1 MKSKTAYV
9 AFCEIEAEASNST
22 AIAHDAVLEQIDRQ
36 LRDCEEPDLEQRLRE
51 RRERVVQDRNGER
64 AAARYMREKAESAL
78 QVFGQVPTSYGEVHE
93 HDGAVAQRTKS
104 TIKHPDQVALDASA
118 DRKRL
123 LVGQPIEDVVAL
135 GLDVAASVGARNSVE
150 IMLSHQ
156 IAALHRA
163 GMHALE
169 DAMKQTDSIHKSRL
183 LNTAAR
189 CMAAVQTAALTLQRL
204 QQGVRQDV
212 HVRHVHVHEGAQAVI
227 GNVETGGPRPI
238 PGEGEE

>member
-1 MKSKTAYV
+1 MKSKTAYA

-36 LRDCEEPDLEQRLRE
+36 LRDCEEPELEQRLRE
-51 RRERVVQDRNGER
+51 RRAQVVQDRNGER

-93 HDGAVAQRTKS
+93 DNGSIAQRTTS
-104 TIKHPDQVALDASA
+104 TIRHPDQVALDASA

-150 IMLSHQ
+150 IMLGHEV
-156 IAALHRA
+156 AALHRA
-163 GMHALE
+163 GMQALE
-169 DAMKQTDSIHKSRL
+169 DGMKQTDVMHKTRL

-212 HVRHVHVHEGAQAVI
+212 HVRHVHVHEGGQAVI
-227 GNVETGGPRPI
+227 GNVETGGPKRI
-238 PGEGEE
+238 PGEGEN

>member
-1 MKSKTAYV
+1 MSSRTRYALQCDV
-9 AFCEIEAEASNST
+9 EAQVSAS
-22 AIAHDAVLEQIDRQ
+22 AALAHEDLLEQIDRQ

-64 AAARYMREKAESAL
+64 AAARYMREKSESAL
-78 QVFGQVPTSYGEVHE
+78 QVVGQIPASHGEVHE
-93 HDGAVAQRTKS
+93 HDGSVARRTKS
-104 TIKHPDQVALDASA
+104 TIRHPDQVALDASA

-135 GLDVAASVGARNSVE
+135 GLDVAASVSARNAVE
-150 IMLSHQ
+150 IMLGHE

-163 GMHALE
+163 GMQALE
-169 DAMKQTDSIHKSRL
+169 DAMKQTDSIHKARL

-189 CMAAVQTAALTLQRL
+189 CMTAFQSGALTLQRL

-212 HVRHVHVHEGAQAVI
+212 HVRHVHVHEGGQAVI
-227 GNVETGGPRPI
+227 GNVDTGGPKRI
-238 PGEGEE
+238 PGEGGK